1 MDRLRRIRRDAA
13 VAGYDVTLVNA
24 NMVGWFHTSNP
35 YLRYVCDWAREG
47 ILIIP
52 TDTDASLQ
60 LLSFYTESV
69 LLPPGGEPLLVE
81 DIWQVAPWGRESL
94 DRPGSPLVKAVE
106 GCANLL
112 KKLGFERAQIG
123 LIGDDTSP
131 PYWAGLAQEL
141 PKAKFAPAT
150 DIILRMQRIRSTGEL
165 AIIRSAAQLADI
177 AYQAACH
184 VTRPGVTDYE
194 IYAAFTYAQMARGGE
209 TGDGYQIGVNQYG
222 THCGKPY
229 GHVIRDGDLINLY
242 VSNVSYHGYCA
253 QTARMIAVGTITPQ
267 QEEVLQ
273 MCVDGVRR
281 AERLIKPGASFD
293 SLHEAAF
300 AAYTERGYLTSTKT
314 RTMPFNWEALPD
326 GTPGLSRG
334 STFPT
339 RTGRPKDAGSC
350 TSTPRRW
357 DPTTPTSATPS
368 VCPSCPS
375 TTSRPTTRTV
385 WKRGWSSSCT
395 RSGWTRWSPVATSV
409 ICTSSPTTVPKTSAA
424 TRHSIHSESRPS
436 GHSIG
441 GRLAARAVRP
451 APAGSSPRPRRCAP
465 RSGPGPGWAA
475 GPGWPTRCP
484 GAPARCGRPRHS
496 G

>member
-1 MDRLRRIRRDAA
+1 MPNAFGTTTRTLESLLHDFEPSFEFAGAPQLPESEYVDRLRRIRRDAA
-13 VAGYDVTLVNA
+13 VAGHDVILVNA

-52 TDTDASLQ
+52 TDADAGLQ

-69 LLPPGGEPLLVE
+69 LLPPGGEPLLVD

-112 KKLGFERAQIG
+112 RKLGFERAQIG

-131 PYWAGLAQEL
+131 PYWAGLAGEL

-150 DIILRMQRIRSTGEL
+150 DIVLRMQRIRSTGEL

-229 GHVIRDGDLINLY
+229 GHVIRDGDLMNLY

-253 QTARMIAVGTITPQ
+253 QTARMIAVGTITPK
-267 QEEVLQ
+267 QEEVLA
-273 MCVDGVRR
+273 MCVDAVRR
-281 AERLIKPGASFD
+281 AEQLIKPGASFD

-300 AAYTERGYLTSTKT
+300 SAYTELGYLTSTKT

-326 GTPGLSRG
+326 G
-334 STFPT
+334 
-339 RTGRPKDAGSC
+339 
-350 TSTPRRW
+350 
-357 DPTTPTSATPS
+357 
-368 VCPSCPS
+368 
-375 TTSRPTTRTV
+375 
-385 WKRGWSSSCT
+385 
-395 RSGWTRWSPVATSV
+395 
-409 ICTSSPTTVPKTSAA
+409 
-424 TRHSIHSESRPS
+424 
-436 GHSIG
+436 
-441 GRLAARAVRP
+441 
-451 APAGSSPRPRRCAP
+451 SPRPIPRQHVPDQDWEAQGRRLMHVYPATV
-465 RSGPGPGWAA
+465 GPHNPNLGHAIGMPKLPQYNVSSHNTDRMEA
-475 GPGWPTRCP
+475 GMVFVLHAQWLDPLVAGCNVGDLYLVTDD
-484 GAPARCGRPRHS
+484 GAENLSCHTPLEPFRVS
-496 G
+496 V

>member
-1 MDRLRRIRRDAA
+1 MSNAFGTTSRTLESLLHDFEPDFDFVAAPQLPESEYVDRLRRIRRDAA

-326 GTPGLSRG
+326 GTPRPVPRQHVPDQDWEAQGRRLMHVYPATVGPHNPNLGHAIGMPKLPQYNVSSHNTDRMEAGMVFVLHAQWLDPMVAGCNVGDLYVVTDDGAENLS
-334 STFPT
+334 
-339 RTGRPKDAGSC
+339 C
-350 TSTPRRW
+350 HTPL
-357 DPTTPTSATPS
+357 DPFRVSA
-368 VCPSCPS
+368 
-375 TTSRPTTRTV
+375 
-385 WKRGWSSSCT
+385 
-395 RSGWTRWSPVATSV
+395 
-409 ICTSSPTTVPKTSAA
+409 
-424 TRHSIHSESRPS
+424 
-436 GHSIG
+436 
-441 GRLAARAVRP
+441 
-451 APAGSSPRPRRCAP
+451 
-465 RSGPGPGWAA
+465 
-475 GPGWPTRCP
+475 
-484 GAPARCGRPRHS
+484 
-496 G
+496 